1 MSQQDLVELLG
12 ALEERG
18 RKDSSGV
25 FTVDVRKLLP
35 KLADYQLGRPEQYVL
50 KLVQAAVA
58 SRATRVSV
66 RCYGHFVEVD
76 FDGCGLSRPELE
88 SLFAYVF
95 EDQAASRHVRHLA
108 IGVTSALAHQAR
120 WVQVESRGVKRRWSM
135 LELDAE
141 TSVRRS
147 RLKRGLTRVTLARS
161 LETTMSHWWEF
172 LSRKDIYQ
180 MVVGG
185 EQAMLPEQSALYK
198 ACEHAPIR
206 LKVNGQRMDRPTFGP
221 PPVQGSGWLLKALGV
236 QSEEVYHPDH
246 LVAERHLYAD
256 APAAFRKPTRSH
268 AYRFDRQ
275 ATGHHAAGLPGGVA
289 CSALLG
295 IRFSLG
301 WPSVFHYY
309 HAGVLVESLRVETPV
324 PGLVAVVSAD
334 DLEVDL
340 SQFGLIDSER
350 LRQRNRWLLQEGLQ
364 LAHELRQDPGSRLP
378 MASRVAW
385 ALDRLPPL

>member
-1 MSQQDLVELLG
+1 MSQRDLVELLG

-35 KLADYQLGRPEQYVL
+35 KLADYQLARPEDYVL
-50 KLVQAAVA
+50 KLVQAAA
-58 SRATRVSV
+58 TTGATRVDVS
-66 RCYGHFVEVD
+66 CYGHFVEVD
-76 FDGCGLSRPELE
+76 FDGQGLAKTELE

-95 EDQAASRHVRHLA
+95 EDQASSRHLRHLA

-135 LELDAE
+135 LELDADGKA
-141 TSVRRS
+141 RRS

-161 LETTMSHWWEF
+161 LETTVSHWWEF

-180 MVVGG
+180 MLTGG
-185 EQAMLPEQSALYK
+185 EQAMLPEQSALWR
-198 ACEHAPIR
+198 ACQHSSLR
-206 LKVNGQRMDRPTFGP
+206 VRVNGKRIDQATLGP
-221 PPVQGSGWLLKALGV
+221 PPMQGPARVFKLLGV
-236 QSEEVYHPDH
+236 EVDDLYQPEHI
-246 LVAERHLYAD
+246 LAERHLGAGQ
-256 APAAFRKPTRSH
+256 PAAFRWPAKSH

-275 ATGHHAAGLPGGVA
+275 EGGA
-289 CSALLG
+289 CPALLG

-309 HAGVLVESLRVETPV
+309 HAGVLVESQHIETPV
-324 PGLVAVVSAD
+324 PGLVAVVHAD

-340 SQFGLIDSER
+340 SQFGLVESEK
-350 LRQRNRWLLQEGLQ
+350 LRQRNQWLLREGLQ
-364 LAHELRQDPGSRLP
+364 LAHELRQNPGAVPLS
-378 MASRVAW
+378 SRVAW